1 MTTWR
6 QYLAPLVEAV
16 ILEVGT
22 DDMPKLRKALREAF
36 PAPPR
41 KRYPYRVWLDEINV
55 QLGVK
60 ARRDAKK
67 TREALVAAGQMEME
81 DL

>member
-36 PAPPR
+36 PAKPR

-67 TREALVAAGQMEME
+67 TRESLIAAGQMEME